1 MARASLQTLHKT
13 KARIALK
20 FSRVKMRAFVFAE
33 GATAHLPSFNA
44 AGSMLNAAGSM
55 QTNAAGLLWPDSLHR
70 QLPVN
75 RLFAPLHQI
84 FIGL

>member
-1 MARASLQTLHKT
+1 
-13 KARIALK
+13 
-20 FSRVKMRAFVFAE
+20 MRAFVFAE
-33 GATAHLPSFNA
+33 GATAHLPSF
-44 AGSMLNAAGSM
+44 NAAGSM

-75 RLFAPLHQI
+75 WLFAPMHQI